1 MGLNSQAWS
10 SVVVPA
16 QPPRRSLDDLVGGYR
31 RIPVL
36 QIGAQFYCDSQ
47 LAVEALSSEHSGACV
62 LDADDEALRRW
73 AEEEIFFAV
82 IAAAP
87 PFKVLKYLLGQLGLV
102 GIARFVLDRSR
113 MMRDATVT
121 VKASAVAAADI
132 EEYVSHLERL
142 LSAGPYLSGSWP
154 GYLDLCCYH
163 PLWMALAVDQGGAT
177 SWPLKV
183 QEWITLMCNLARGAS
198 SSASRASIAEAIR
211 SDQVEISGE
220 VSMPYRYGEA
230 VAVAP
235 LDYARDET
243 IGELLVLNDD
253 RIVIRR
259 RFDTIHPIY
268 LHFPRRGFEIR
279 GR

>member
-1 MGLNSQAWS
+1 MALFGTTSAAW
-10 SVVVPA
+10 A
-16 QPPRRSLDDLVGGYR
+16 
-31 RIPVL
+31 
-36 QIGAQFYCDSQ
+36 
-47 LAVEALSSEHSGACV
+47 

-73 AEEEIFFAV
+73 AEEDIFFAV
-82 IAAAP
+82 IAAASP
-87 PFKVLKYLLGQLGLV
+87 LKVLKYLFGQLGLV
-102 GIARFVLDRSR
+102 GIARFIRDRSR

-121 VKASAVAAADI
+121 VKASAGGCCERSRNMFCI
-132 EEYVSHLERL
+132 LPRL
-142 LSAGPYLSGSWP
+142 LAARPFLSGPRP

-163 PLWMALAVDQGGAT
+163 PLWMALAVDQGAAA

-183 QEWITLMCNLARGAS
+183 QEWITQMGQLTHGVSA
-198 SSASRASIAEAIR
+198 SASRGSIAEAIT

-220 VSMPYRYGEA
+220 VSMPHHYGET

-243 IGELLVLNDD
+243 VGELLMLSDD

-259 RFDTIHPIY
+259 RFETEHPIY
-268 LHFPRRGFEIR
+268 LHFPRRGFEVR